1 MTRSLNIYIS
11 IQDTYLNSLNLP
23 LEYLWWVLALLTI
36 VSIIFTKIIS
46 KKDYIY
52 INMLLLLSLLTF
64 ILSSWLNYYF
74 TSIIV
79 FITFFITQIVRWVN
93 ILIDDKVLSKIDNW
107 IWASVL
113 SLLGFS
119 ERLIFFT
126 LSLIIFIFK
135 INALLVIFVLS
146 SILFFLYIWY
156 KFYTYITK

>member
-1 MTRSLNIYIS
+1 
-11 IQDTYLNSLNLP
+11 
-23 LEYLWWVLALLTI
+23 
-36 VSIIFTKIIS
+36 
-46 KKDYIY
+46 
-52 INMLLLLSLLTF
+52 MLLLLSLLTF